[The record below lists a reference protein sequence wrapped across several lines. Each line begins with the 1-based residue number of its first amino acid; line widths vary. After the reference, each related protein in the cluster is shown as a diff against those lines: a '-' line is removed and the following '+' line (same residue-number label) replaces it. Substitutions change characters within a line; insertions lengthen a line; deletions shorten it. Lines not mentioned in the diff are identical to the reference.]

1 MEHGQGS
8 TRVKLFSFNASH
20 TEGAVFENH
29 AMLSGLASV
38 SANVQTRKSTKIAK
52 PEVNV
57 AIRPDSLTYLFA
69 CGILVEAFAKRIFNF
84 YNRKHV

>member
-29 AMLSGLASV
+29 AMLSGLALV

-57 AIRPDSLTYLFA
+57 AIRPDSLIYLFI
-69 CGILVEAFAKRIFNF
+69 CEMVVEAFAKSISNL
-84 YNRKHV
+84 YNQKYF